1 MAQLI
6 DGKAIAALIRAEQA
20 TRAAHLK
27 ENGIEPALAVILVGD
42 DPASKVYVRNK
53 ARACR
58 ECGIRSEVIRMGAET
73 TQAELMA
80 EIERVNSDP
89 ALHGLLIQLPL
100 PAHLDEAAAL
110 AAVDWRK
117 DVDGFHKMNA
127 GALLE
132 GEEGVRPCTPA
143 GCMELLRRSH
153 VPLTGA
159 NAVVVGRSNIVGKP
173 MALMLLEANC
183 TVTICHSRTRN
194 LAEIVRNAD
203 IVVAAVGRAGFITG
217 DMIKPGAAVIDVGIN
232 RLADGTLAGDVDF
245 EGVREVAGWITPV
258 PGGVGPMTI
267 AMLLKNTMDAAE
279 NHRRELR

>member
-27 ENGIEPALAVILVGD
+27 ENGIEPALAVILVGE

-53 ARACR
+53 ARACK
-58 ECGIRSEVIRMGAET
+58 ECGIRSEVIRMSAET

-173 MALMLLEANC
+173 MALMLLQENC
-183 TVTICHSRTRN
+183 TVTVCHSHTKN
-194 LAEIVRNAD
+194 LAEITREAD
-203 IVVAAVGRAGFITG
+203 ILVCAIGRARFVTA
-217 DMIKPGAAVIDVGIN
+217 DMVKPGAAVIDVGIN
-232 RLADGTLAGDVDF
+232 RLPDGTLCGDADESVAS
-245 EGVREVAGWITPV
+245 VAGFLTPV
-258 PGGVGPMTI
+258 PGGVGPMTV
-267 AMLLKNTMDAAE
+267 ACLMKNTIEAAK
-279 NHRRELR
+279 RYGR